1 MGGKKNKKGQKGGVQ
16 QTPPTPQATFP
27 NQVELSIS
35 QTNKNLNKL
44 FMTAS
49 PKAEEKKEEKPV
61 EVKQEEKKQDKKI
74 NQEKINKK
82 MDEINEG
89 NKKIEK

>member
-16 QTPPTPQATFP
+16 QTPPTPQAT
-27 NQVELSIS
+27 
-35 QTNKNLNKL
+35 
-44 FMTAS
+44 S